1 MDLLRGEAPQP
12 AEQDSKTRLSRIAL
26 EKSGAAGKPQ
36 SFLDRLLLP
45 AAIGLSAVIVVLLI
59 YQWLLTQP
67 QIKVRSV
74 ADSELSSIRNNLE
87 SEMASRISILQHLA
101 QFWHGKKETDA
112 TEWESNASLVLSSS
126 PGLNAIVCLDRGLN
140 TVGAVRR
147 HPTDAPP
154 TFDFPSDARSETLL
168 QATAHEPATL
178 VSHSVQLN
186 NGKKGFLVIV
196 PIVSKGIF
204 QGALIGI
211 YNYEELLG
219 PIVSGVTRDDLVS
232 IDDGQH
238 TIFTTAEV
246 SNTVSGTA
254 PLAEDASVG
263 QLSWKVHVAPKPETL
278 ARAQSILPELILVA
292 GLQMAALLA
301 FTTYSVETARVRAR
315 QLSLAHEQLKKEIAE
330 REKVQEDLRHAH
342 KMEAV
347 GQLAGGVAHSFNNL
361 LLVIRG
367 HAELL
372 LNLVAFSETLEGY
385 PKEILKATESA
396 STLTRQLLAF
406 SRKQILQPKMMD
418 LNTLISQTAVLLP
431 PLLGPDIKLMLS
443 LAPDLGKVKADPG
456 QMEQVIMNLVVNARD
471 AMPYG
476 GVLKIETAN
485 EWSDKTNQKL
495 SSKRVLLTVKDNG
508 CGMDE
513 KTRSRI
519 FEPFFSTKETGKGT
533 GLGMSMVY
541 GTVEQSGG
549 SIKVNSEPGR
559 GTSVAISLPLVEELT
574 PVSTGDVAGKI
585 PAANF
590 SCAETVLV
598 VDDEDAVRRITREF
612 LKIKGYSVLEAR
624 AAKEAISI
632 AEHHSGPIHIV
643 LTDVVMPGV
652 KGAELA
658 EQIIALRPDVKVLFM
673 SAYTED
679 AVLNLGILAPGTN
692 FIEKPFGPDELAYKV
707 QTILHGRQPKGASAM
722 GTRAGN

>member
-1 MDLLRGEAPQP
+1 M
-12 AEQDSKTRLSRIAL
+12 
-26 EKSGAAGKPQ
+26 AGKPQ
-36 SFLDRLLLP
+36 SFQDRLLLP

-101 QFWHGKKETDA
+101 QFWRGKKETVP
-112 TEWESNASLVLSSS
+112 TEWESNTSLVLSSS

-140 TVGAVRR
+140 TVEVVSR
-147 HPTDAPP
+147 HPTDAQP

-178 VSHSVQLN
+178 VSHSIQLN

-204 QGALIGI
+204 QGALIAI
-211 YNYEELLG
+211 YNYEEVLG
-219 PIVSGVTRDDLVS
+219 PIVRGVTRDDLVA

-238 TIFTTAEV
+238 AIFTTVEG
-246 SNTVSGTA
+246 SNAVPGNA
-254 PLAEDASVG
+254 PLAVDASVG
-263 QLSWKVHVAPKPETL
+263 QLIWKVQVAPKPETL

-301 FTTYSVETARVRAR
+301 FTTYSVETARFRAR

-372 LNLVAFSETLEGY
+372 LNLVGFSETLEGY
-385 PKEILKATESA
+385 PKEILKATASA

-406 SRKQILQPKMMD
+406 SRKQMLQPKMMD
-418 LNTLISQTAVLLP
+418 LNSLISQTAVLLP
-431 PLLGPDIKLMLS
+431 PLLGPDIKLILS

-476 GVLKIETAN
+476 GVLKIETTN
-485 EWSDKTNQKL
+485 EWGDKTNQKL

-549 SIKVNSEPGR
+549 SIQVNSELGR
-559 GTSVAISLPLVEELT
+559 GTSVAISLPLVEEPT
-574 PVSTGDVAGKI
+574 PVSTGDVPGKI
-585 PAANF
+585 PAASF

-598 VDDEDAVRRITREF
+598 VDDEDAVRHITREF

-632 AEHHSGPIHIV
+632 VEHHSGPIHIV

-658 EQIIALRPDVKVLFM
+658 EQITALRPDVKVLFM

-692 FIEKPFGPDELAYKV
+692 FIEKPFSPDELAHKV
-707 QTILHGRQPKGASAM
+707 QTILHGRQPKGASTM